1 MVAQTAVNHLVRG
14 SRNQDNR
21 FPMPKEFYTE
31 KDIEDLFNRGV
42 RSLQV
47 TENVVLTELAYEKA
61 KRLDFQLITDRA
73 DNPPAAPVRPYIS
86 EQQARRPVPTIGPLT
101 PAREA
106 QPKPASSAV
115 RETSPGTSQGQME
128 SDVEQRIRSA
138 VIARLGNQV
147 DAKLLDNIIH
157 RVVKGVGLK

>member
-1 MVAQTAVNHLVRG
+1 
-14 SRNQDNR
+14 
-21 FPMPKEFYTE
+21 MPKEFYTE
-31 KDIEDLFNRGV
+31 KDIEDLFHRGV

-47 TENVVLTELAYEKA
+47 TENVILTELAYEKA

-86 EQQARRPVPTIGPLT
+86 EQQTRRPVETIHSAPVAVPQPDPVSP
-101 PAREA
+101 PAVSRP
-106 QPKPASSAV
+106 QK
-115 RETSPGTSQGQME
+115 ET
-128 SDVEQRIRSA
+128 DVEQRIRSA

-157 RVVKGVGLK
+157 RVVKSVGLK

>member
-1 MVAQTAVNHLVRG
+1 
-14 SRNQDNR
+14 
-21 FPMPKEFYTE
+21 MPKEFYTE
-31 KDIEDLFNRGV
+31 KDIEDLFKRGI

-61 KRLDFQLITDRA
+61 RRLDFQLITDRA

-86 EQQARRPVPTIGPLT
+86 EQQTPRPVPTIS
-101 PAREA
+101 PAAPVVEV
-106 QPKPASSAV
+106 QPKPTAA
-115 RETSPGTSQGQME
+115 QGD
-128 SDVEQRIRSA
+128 SDVEKRIRSA

-147 DAKLLDNIIH
+147 DAKLLDSIIH